1 MKTHVYLT
9 LSFMLIIAG
18 CVPSLHQLWTKDTL
32 VYDDAIKGKYAE
44 DSNVW
49 EFVGDP
55 EKKSYALTIHEKD
68 DKVSEL
74 TAHLVQVQDQRFL
87 DMYPADDAEIEC
99 GDWMKFHLLRS
110 HLFMHVTATEP
121 NLVIAAMDP
130 DTVDKLLEE
139 KPDWVKHEML
149 EDDNDKRAVL
159 TDLPENLQR
168 FLLEGLTI
176 KDFFGE
182 PEALT
187 PIKEDAPASP

>member
-1 MKTHVYLT
+1 MKTHIYLT
-9 LSFMLIIAG
+9 LLLILVISG

-32 VYDDAIKGKYAE
+32 TYDEAIRGKYAE
-44 DSNVW
+44 GSNVW

-99 GDWMKFHLLRS
+99 GDWMKYHLLRS

-121 NLVIAAMDP
+121 NLIIAAMNP
-130 DTVDKLLEE
+130 DEITELLQE
-139 KPDWVKHEML
+139 KPNLVKHEIIN
-149 EDDNDKRAVL
+149 EDEDRVVL
-159 TDLPENLQR
+159 TDSPENLQA
-168 FLLEGLTI
+168 FLLEGL
-176 KDFFGE
+176 KVNDFFGE
-182 PEALT
+182 PQALT
-187 PIKEDAPASP
+187 PIHEAD